1 MGIRQKLIY
10 SFLAAGILPLI
21 ILGAVVYF
29 LVFSSFGELIQYGL
43 ESSKET
49 EISNLEKIR
58 DFRAELI
65 QNYFDKEEVAF
76 NNYAG
81 TFGVKAAL
89 RDFNFAYLAEKKESI
104 RIELVKQPIYAGVQ
118 EKYHDDFK
126 RYLNLY
132 GLYDVFLFNEQGDLV
147 YSVNK
152 ELDFA
157 TNFVNG
163 PYASSGLGEAF
174 RKAKLSKKMVFV
186 DFEPYEPAKSVPAAF
201 MAISIY
207 SDDSLLGVFAVQI
220 PVDEISQSISSLK
233 NLGKTGEAYL
243 VGPNFHLRSNVNRHY
258 EGLTVSKSF
267 KEDILFRT
275 ADVQNALNGKTGS
288 MILKDEHDKD
298 NPQLQHAEVE
308 GLTVST
314 YRPIEVFGYTWAL
327 VVDKSEIEIENNAS
341 IIASKQ
347 NELISSLNTLLLT
360 VIAVSIVL
368 AIIIGITIFSY
379 ITKGVAN
386 KLGHVSQLA
395 QSVLKDSEKL
405 SVRSQSQNEATDE
418 ILTSLE
424 ELISSIQDVAQ
435 NSSNVSNNANNSAEE
450 AKRGGTAVNKSI
462 SAMKL
467 ISESSQRITEIV
479 DVISEI
485 AEQTNLLALN
495 AAIEAAR
502 AGEQGKGFS
511 VVADE
516 VRKLAER
523 SAKATQE
530 ITNLIREGNTR
541 VDEGVDLSDQ
551 AGNMLEAIV
560 THVDKTAEMIDRIS
574 AATEEQAATS
584 NSIKDSIDQIASS
597 AKDSHSASEVLVN
610 SAIEMRNEVMQVISG
625 RISEDQ
631 DYSAVEPSVS
641 PKEKSSPATHY
652 EPQNSVAPISSV
664 MPEPNK
670 AADGKKGKEDYLDW

>member
-10 SFLAAGILPLI
+10 SFLAAGIFPLI
-21 ILGAVVYF
+21 TLGAVVYF
-29 LVFSSFGELIQYGL
+29 LVFSSFSELIQYGL
-43 ESSKET
+43 QSSKES

-58 DFRAELI
+58 DFKAKLI
-65 QNYFDKEEVAF
+65 ENYFDNQEVAF

-89 RDFNFAYLAEKKESI
+89 RDFNFAYLAETKDNMKL
-104 RIELVKQPIYAGVQ
+104 ELLDKPIYAGVH
-118 EKYHDDFK
+118 EKYHNDFK
-126 RYLNLY
+126 RFLDMY
-132 GLYDVFLFNEQGDLV
+132 GLHDVFLFNPKGDLI
-147 YSVNK
+147 YSVKK
-152 ELDFA
+152 ESDFA

-163 PYASSGLGEAF
+163 PYASSGLGKAF
-174 RKAKLSKKMVFV
+174 QKATLTKKRVFA
-186 DFEPYEPAKSVPAAF
+186 DFEPYAPLNGEPAAF

-207 SDDSLLGVFAVQI
+207 FEDKLLGFLAVQVPI
-220 PVDEISQSISSLK
+220 NQISNAISSLK

-243 VGPNFHLRSNVNRHY
+243 VGPAFHLRSNINRHY
-258 EGLTVSKSF
+258 KRLTVAKSF
-267 KEDILFRT
+267 QDGITFRST
-275 ADVQNALNGKTGS
+275 DVQNALNGKTGS
-288 MILKDEHDKD
+288 MVLDSHANE
-298 NPQLQHAEVE
+298 NPQTSIEHNDERGRIISA
-308 GLTVST
+308 
-314 YRPIEVFGYTWAL
+314 YRPIDVFGYTWAL
-327 VVDKSEIEIENNAS
+327 VVDKSETEIENNAS
-341 IIASKQ
+341 VVASKQ
-347 NELISSLNTLLLT
+347 NELINSLNTSLLS
-360 VIAVSIVL
+360 VIAIAIFL
-368 AIIIGITIFSY
+368 AIVIGIAIFSY
-379 ITKGVAN
+379 ITRGIAH
-386 KLGHVSQLA
+386 KLRHVSQLA
-395 QSVLKDSEKL
+395 ESVLKDSEKL

-450 AKRGGTAVNKSI
+450 AKRGGDAVNKSI

-584 NSIKDSIDQIASS
+584 NSIKESIDQIASS
-597 AKDSHSASEVLVN
+597 ARDSHSASEVLVN
-610 SAIEMRNEVMQVISG
+610 SAIEMRNEVMQVIAG
-625 RISEDQ
+625 RVPDDQ
-631 DYSAVEPSVS
+631 EYLAIEPAVSL
-641 PKEKSSPATHY
+641 KEKVDPSTNY
-652 EPQNSVAPISSV
+652 ESQNFVVPISNV
-664 MPEPNK
+664 MPTEPTKN
-670 AADGKKGKEDYLDW
+670 GKKAKEDYLDW